1 MEVTI
6 TGLDKGSL
14 KGKCYQLKIKKLPH
28 DIVKDKS
35 YMEVWYSVTQ
45 AENRLI
51 VKENIF
57 KPLLLIILGCKITYN
72 ITYIF
77 WRVVKFG
84 MNTNKL

>member
-28 DIVKDKS
+28 DIVKENS

-45 AENRLI
+45 AENRLM
-51 VKENIF
+51 VKKNISNF
-57 KPLLLIILGCKITYN
+57 DYSWL
-72 ITYIF
+72 
-77 WRVVKFG
+77 
-84 MNTNKL
+84 

>member
-45 AENRLI
+45 AENRLM
-51 VKENIF
+51 VKKIF
-57 KPLLLIILGCKITYN
+57 LTLIILGCKITYN
-72 ITYIF
+72 INTYIF
-77 WRVVKFG
+77 WIVVKFG

>member
-45 AENRLI
+45 AENRLM
-51 VKENIF
+51 VKKIF
-57 KPLLLIILGCKITYN
+57 LTLIILGCKITYN

-84 MNTNKL
+84 MNTNEL